1 MTAELQP
8 APAPDPEAPLRE
20 LAAKYPEPDVHE
32 WAVDRQWL
40 AEQMFSGALD
50 EHRGKV
56 LAAYN
61 KQVIGVGDHYVHLL
75 VELSAKHNVSPFR
88 IAVAALEDEYV

>member
-8 APAPDPEAPLRE
+8 VAPPDPEAPLRE

-32 WAVDRQWL
+32 WAADRQWL
-40 AEQMFSGALD
+40 AEQMFRGALD
-50 EHRGKV
+50 AHRGKV

-61 KQVIGVGDHYVHLL
+61 KQVIGVGDHYVRLL
-75 VELSAKHNVSPFR
+75 LELSAKYNVSPFR
-88 IAVAALEDEYV
+88 FAVAALEDEFA